1 MSMYIF
7 QFISDSPYVD
17 MDPRP
22 DAEVSKLIANGT
34 IPTINKYF
42 NSLCARNKIISF
54 KGMVPEWCIIET
66 LVFLGLNFSMV
77 LTMIRRHFFVV
88 TRDYSL
94 DFTIN

>member
-7 QFISDSPYVD
+7 QFLSDSPYVD

-54 KGMVPEWCIIET
+54 KGMVPEFFNGIDDDQT
-66 LVFLGLNFSMV
+66 TFFRSDKRLF
-77 LTMIRRHFFVV
+77 IRFYHKLARFIKIKN
-88 TRDYSL
+88 S
-94 DFTIN
+94 